1 MNGPTLIYININID
15 PFTPA
20 ILLELKVIRQETSLL
35 EQTLD
40 RSSCYLRKEISKV
53 TTYVIMYVLC
63 I

>member
-1 MNGPTLIYININID
+1 MNGSTLIYININVE

>member
-1 MNGPTLIYININID
+1 MNGSTLIYININVD

-63 I
+63 V